1 MKDLQEVEEFFQEKY
16 RNNPEFKEAWDEIE
30 LQYELAREII
40 RRRNELGLT
49 QKELAERI
57 GSSQSEISRIENGH
71 NCNLDTINKIA
82 KSLKSKPKIHFEAI
96 S

>member
-49 QKELAERI
+49 QE
-57 GSSQSEISRIENGH
+57 S
-71 NCNLDTINKIA
+71 
-82 KSLKSKPKIHFEAI
+82 FEE
-96 S
+96 

>member
-16 RNNPEFKEAWDEIE
+16 ENDTDFKEAWDDIE

-49 QKELAERI
+49 QKELADRI
-57 GSSQSEISRIENGH
+57 GSNQSLISRIENCH

-82 KSLKSKPKIHFEAI
+82 KSLNSKPTIHFEAI